1 MTDDPA
7 WLDRELSYRF
17 SDESLLLRALTHR
30 SAGGLHNERLEY
42 LGDAALSLVVAEA
55 LYQRLPDAPEGHLSR
70 LRASLVRRSS
80 LAEMARDLGFPKRLR
95 LGPGELKSGGFRRDS
110 ILADAC
116 EAVLGAIYLDG
127 GLEALRPVVLRL
139 YGARLEALPAHEELK
154 DPKTLLQ
161 ERLQSR
167 GLPLPSYRVE
177 TVEGEDHCQLFTVA
191 CHVEGVAVGTI
202 GVAGSRRAAEQE
214 AAALMLEKLDD

>member
-1 MTDDPA
+1 MTDDSA

>member
-1 MTDDPA
+1 LTDDPA